1 MAVSVMVVNHV
12 LVCSVQ
18 AIRAYRGTTLRF
30 GGLPF
35 FR

>member
-1 MAVSVMVVNHV
+1 MAVPVMVVDHV

-30 GGLPF
+30 GGFPF
-35 FR
+35 LR